1 MRSLV
6 GNADKS
12 SISLGVI
19 ENGCPCFRTG
29 IRKDSDCLVMDD
41 ERVDP
46 ITADYAMPGLK

>member
-12 SISLGVI
+12 SISLGAI

-29 IRKDSDCLVMDD
+29 IRKDSDCLVMAD

-46 ITADYAMPGLK
+46 ITADYAMLGLK